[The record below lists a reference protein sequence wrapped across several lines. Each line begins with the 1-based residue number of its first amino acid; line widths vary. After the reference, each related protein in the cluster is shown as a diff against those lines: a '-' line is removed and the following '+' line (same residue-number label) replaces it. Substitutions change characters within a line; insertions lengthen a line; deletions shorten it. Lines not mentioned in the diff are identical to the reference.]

1 MSSTEMQ
8 QLLNQ
13 LNADKEGYIDYTN
26 WLAAIVDWKQVKF
39 SWNTL
44 KTTCLM
50 QLQECPVWDSWIHD
64 VFELFDVEHR
74 GALTKDELT
83 RILCGEYCE
92 VSHW

>member
-50 QLQECPVWDSWIHD
+50 
-64 VFELFDVEHR
+64 
-74 GALTKDELT
+74 
-83 RILCGEYCE
+83 
-92 VSHW
+92 